1 MCFQILPR
9 KWLSKPFLAVVFANS
24 NLLEQKFCAFF
35 SEEDL
40 LEVLNQSVNVFKS
53 NMFDRYIDFPDKHYA
68 SSEYSNLETFFYA
81 QC

>member
-24 NLLEQKFCAFF
+24 NLPEQKCICAFF

-40 LEVLNQSVNVFKS
+40 LEVLDQSVNVFKS

-68 SSEYSNLETFFYA
+68 SSKYSILETFCYA
-81 QC
+81 